1 MRSPNRSAAIAIVA
15 AIIASAS
22 LPSKAATS
30 ALEACSL
37 LTKEDAAA
45 ALGVAVSGPES
56 HSGLAMGPG
65 ATASNCSYSGS
76 GLERLNLNL
85 IQMSP
90 DMATMY
96 RAMCAEKDHT
106 GLTGL
111 GDISCWYSD
120 RHEELQVLKGTT
132 FISIELHKG
141 GNPTEAI
148 KGVMKKAL
156 AHLED

>member
-1 MRSPNRSAAIAIVA
+1 MLAVDEGGRRSGAWRSSQWPRIPVQV
-15 AIIASAS
+15 SRWG
-22 LPSKAATS
+22 P
-30 ALEACSL
+30 AL
-37 LTKEDAAA
+37 
-45 ALGVAVSGPES
+45 
-56 HSGLAMGPG
+56 
-65 ATASNCSYSGS
+65 TASNCSYSGS